1 VVLHYSTVQ
10 YSTLHYTLTSSSVH
24 ETKPIQLCLPEAPR
38 VHVEVHREDAQAGHQ
53 QVASAEQS
61 DERQLEWSVSE
72 CVSECVSGGSG
83 RSDECR
89 LDFQFQRRRRGIG
102 WSVSECVSVCVSG
115 GSGSGRSV
123 ATGTAR
129 CGHGE

>member
-1 VVLHYSTVQ
+1 V
-10 YSTLHYTLTSSSVH
+10 SV
-24 ETKPIQLCLPEAPR
+24 
-38 VHVEVHREDAQAGHQ
+38 
-53 QVASAEQS
+53 
-61 DERQLEWSVSE
+61 
-72 CVSECVSGGSG
+72 CVSGGSG

-89 LDFQFQRRRRGIG
+89 LDFQFQRRRRRGIG

-115 GSGSGRSV
+115 GSGSGGSV